1 MICTSYQMLLGFS
14 DKGGWGGQNITT
26 EEMRIGYEV
35 LFRKPEDRRPM
46 VRPSYTYED
55 NIKIGFKEMEWI

>member
-1 MICTSYQMLLGFS
+1 
-14 DKGGWGGQNITT
+14 
-26 EEMRIGYEV
+26 MRIGYEV